1 MLLGFQPGKAPGGGA
16 LRRVVQAQ
24 RVGQRKDK
32 MDQAM
37 MVGRVKWFNDQ
48 KGFGFIDCN
57 GVQYFFHRSAVRGGD
72 FNRLQKSQEVT
83 FIVRPSPKGP
93 RAEDVAPA

>member
-1 MLLGFQPGKAPGGGA
+1 MAKSSKTPESQD
-16 LRRVVQAQ
+16 Q
-24 RVGQRKDK
+24 RSTGISVNIVGE
-32 MDQAM
+32 
-37 MVGRVKWFNDQ
+37 